1 MVHTFDKKAF
11 KKQIKENVKL
21 LYRKEFEEANDQEV
35 YQAVAL
41 AVKDEVLD
49 QLAGDPEDHGEKGSK
64 DRILYVYGILN
75 GPGIGKQYA
84 QSLLL

>member
-41 AVKDEVLD
+41 A
-49 QLAGDPEDHGEKGSK
+49 GDPEDHGEKGSQ

-75 GPGIGKQYA
+75 GQGIGQQYA